1 MIKFSDIAK
10 IPTPVYKPIC
20 VACDGRSVVPQ
31 DDKIVTCQKCNGTGK
46 ENNTPTPAD
55 GE

>member
-31 DDKIVTCQKCNGTGK
+31 NDKIVTCQKCNGTGK
-46 ENNTPTPAD
+46 ENNTPLPAD
-55 GE
+55 E